1 MSKLQISQETLY
13 AYVDNELDAANSAK
27 VEAAMADDPELK
39 SLIEEQRALRALL
52 GSAYS
57 PVLQEPLPERVLA
70 AARGPAAANAGK
82 AEKPEKSQK
91 AEKANVVR
99 LAAARERKQAAA
111 QEAGKPAVREW
122 TWKHWGGMAACLAI
136 GVLAGHSAWLANAT
150 SDVANVDGQLVA
162 RGQLSQALSTQLA
175 SAQTKDAPV
184 KIGLSY
190 VSKAEELCRSFTI
203 PSAGTDGL
211 ACRRADEWALRVIEQ
226 QKPRAADAGNL
237 RMAASPVPAAVL
249 KVVDEQIQGSPLDA
263 DAERAAMNKG
273 WRAK

>member
-1 MSKLQISQETLY
+1 MSKLKIPQETLY

-57 PVLQEPLPERVLA
+57 PVLDEPMPERLMA
-70 AARGPAAANAGK
+70 AAKGPMGPAGDARSTK
-82 AEKPEKSQK
+82 AK
-91 AEKANVVR
+91 VVR

-111 QEAGKPAVREW
+111 QDTGKPAANDW

-136 GVLAGHSAWLANAT
+136 GVIAGHSAWLANAT

-162 RGQLSQALSTQLA
+162 RGQLAQALSTQLA
-175 SAQTKDAPV
+175 SAQSKDAPV

-190 VSKAEELCRSFTI
+190 VSKGDELCRSFTVR
-203 PSAGTDGL
+203 SAGTDGL
-211 ACRRADEWALRVIEQ
+211 ACRRGNEWALRVLEQ
-226 QKPRAADAGNL
+226 DQPKAADAGNL

-273 WRAK
+273 WQAK

>member
-1 MSKLQISQETLY
+1 MSKSQIPQETLY

-57 PVLQEPLPERVLA
+57 PVLDEAVPERVLA
-70 AARGPAAANAGK
+70 AAKGPAGAAAGD
-82 AEKPEKSQK
+82 KPARGK
-91 AEKANVVR
+91 VVR
-99 LAAARERKQAAA
+99 LAAARERKQQAA
-111 QEAGKPAVREW
+111 QDAGKPAANDW

-136 GVLAGHSAWLANAT
+136 GVLAGHSAWLSNAT

-162 RGQLSQALSTQLA
+162 RGQLAQALSTQLA
-175 SAQTKDAPV
+175 STQSKDAPV

-190 VSKAEELCRSFTI
+190 ASKEDELCRSFTI
-203 PSAGTDGL
+203 RSAGTDGL
-211 ACRRADEWALRVIEQ
+211 ACRRGGEWSLRVIEQ
-226 QKPRAADAGNL
+226 DRTKPENAGNL

-273 WRAK
+273 WRTK

>member
-1 MSKLQISQETLY
+1 MSKSQIPQETLY

-57 PVLQEPLPERVLA
+57 PVLEEPVPDRVMA
-70 AARGPAAANAGK
+70 AARGPIGAAADAKAARGK
-82 AEKPEKSQK
+82 
-91 AEKANVVR
+91 VVR
-99 LAAARERKQAAA
+99 LAAARERRQQAA
-111 QEAGKPAVREW
+111 QDTDKPAANDW

-150 SDVANVDGQLVA
+150 SDVANVDGQFVA
-162 RGQLSQALSTQLA
+162 RGQLAQALSTQLA
-175 SAQTKDAPV
+175 SAQPKDAPV

-190 VSKAEELCRSFTI
+190 VSKENELCRSFTVH
-203 PSAGTDGL
+203 SAGTDGL
-211 ACRRADEWALRVIEQ
+211 ACRRANEWALRVIEQ
-226 QKPRAADAGNL
+226 VQPKPADAGNL

>member
-1 MSKLQISQETLY
+1 MSKLQIPQETLY
-13 AYVDNELDAANSAK
+13 AYVDNELDAANSAR

-57 PVLQEPLPERVLA
+57 PVLEEPVPDRISA
-70 AARGPAAANAGK
+70 AAKGPIAPAEGAKPAK
-82 AEKPEKSQK
+82 AK
-91 AEKANVVR
+91 VVR
-99 LAAARERKQAAA
+99 LAAARERKQQAA
-111 QEAGKPAVREW
+111 QEAGKPAANDW

-136 GVLAGHSAWLANAT
+136 GVIAGHSAWLANAT

-162 RGQLSQALSTQLA
+162 RGQLAQAQSTQLA
-175 SAQTKDAPV
+175 SAQSKDSPV

-190 VSKAEELCRSFTI
+190 VSKSEELCRSFTVQA
-203 PSAGTDGL
+203 AGTDGL
-211 ACRRADEWALRVIEQ
+211 ACRRGSEWALRVIEQ
-226 QKPRAADAGNL
+226 QQPRAADAGNL

>member
-1 MSKLQISQETLY
+1 MSKSQIPQETLY

-52 GSAYS
+52 GSAYA
-57 PVLQEPLPERVLA
+57 PVLEEPVPERVMA
-70 AARGPAAANAGK
+70 AAKAPIASAGESKAARSK
-82 AEKPEKSQK
+82 
-91 AEKANVVR
+91 VIR

-111 QEAGKPAVREW
+111 QDAAAGRPAANDW

-162 RGQLSQALSTQLA
+162 RGQLAQALSTQLA
-175 SAQTKDAPV
+175 SAQSKEAPV

-190 VSKAEELCRSFTI
+190 VSKENELCRSFTVK
-203 PSAGTDGL
+203 SAGTDGL
-211 ACRRADEWALRVIEQ
+211 ACRRGSEWALRVIEQ
-226 QKPRAADAGNL
+226 DQPKPADAGNL

-249 KVVDEQIQGSPLDA
+249 KVVDDQIQGSPLDA